1 MRHSPS
7 IIPANRL
14 DRDMYLVLEDFS
26 SGAAWRET
34 DEDRTDYRILI
45 SDLLTGQ
52 YDHPLRV
59 VAFNPLEGWSRDA
72 SEDVA
77 HELEQRGAE
86 GHEVTEPVRAVH
98 RTLHWPANWR
108 ATIAAAARVL
118 RLQSACFPGR
128 SDSAFTILLYDFTL
142 LLDVVTITGL
152 PAFITRAVWVNPS
165 SELLRIEMPKPATY
179 PVGQAN
185 DGARGRNFPRLTGSD

>member
-1 MRHSPS
+1 MVAAVRRAAAGWKLDLEDNRTGAGCAWLYLISP
-7 IIPANRL
+7 ADRL
-14 DRDMYLVLEDFS
+14 DRDIYLVLEDFS

-77 HELEQRGAE
+77 HELEQRVAE
-86 GHEVTEPVRAVH
+86 GHEVTEPVREFIE
-98 RTLHWPANWR
+98 RFT
-108 ATIAAAARVL
+108 
-118 RLQSACFPGR
+118 GR
-128 SDSAFTILLYDFTL
+128 PIGVQL
-142 LLDVVTITGL
+142 LL
-152 PAFITRAVWVNPS
+152 P
-165 SELLRIEMPKPATY
+165 LRE
-179 PVGQAN
+179 
-185 DGARGRNFPRLTGSD
+185 F